1 MEVKKGVG
9 GFTVFSHVAPKKR
22 VFFIFRFLLFSP
34 QAWAR
39 EAPTNRSTSA
49 MVNPLAILYGSET
62 GTAQVRQKKAKLSAG
77 LSYFLLVPTE
87 RLHRGAH
94 PRRSVSGA
102 PHNSEADCISHAQK
116 KYPRLSLS
124 VVDSL
129 RLRRPAPLH
138 WIGRPVSYK
147 LYIPLGR
154 ECGGDFHSAVHL
166 ATLSGGSRVCGR
178 HGQTARVR
186 RSCRGAGLRP
196 YPTSAGEPPGG
207 VRRQHHGGRR
217 GAEQHVHLLAVS
229 PAKVVY
235 GARDSGFR
243 KKSCSL
249 LCKSVRPTPAAPRLE
264 VLKIVRQP
272 PPPAKV
278 GGMPTI
284 PETRVPALLRSP

>member
-129 RLRRPAPLH
+129 RCVDLHRCTGSVDPCRTNCIYRLEESVVVISILLCISQRFQEVAEYVAGMARRRGFDAAAVALDSVPIPQVLESPLAVFVVSTTGDGEVPSNMSTFWRFLLRR
-138 WIGRPVSYK
+138 
-147 LYIPLGR
+147 
-154 ECGGDFHSAVHL
+154 
-166 ATLSGGSRVCGR
+166 
-178 HGQTARVR
+178 
-186 RSCRGAGLRP
+186 
-196 YPTSAGEPPGG
+196 
-207 VRRQHHGGRR
+207 
-217 GAEQHVHLLAVS
+217 
-229 PAKVVY
+229 
-235 GARDSGFR
+235 
-243 KKSCSL
+243 
-249 LCKSVRPTPAAPRLE
+249 
-264 VLKIVRQP
+264 
-272 PPPAKV
+272 
-278 GGMPTI
+278 
-284 PETRVPALLRSP
+284 